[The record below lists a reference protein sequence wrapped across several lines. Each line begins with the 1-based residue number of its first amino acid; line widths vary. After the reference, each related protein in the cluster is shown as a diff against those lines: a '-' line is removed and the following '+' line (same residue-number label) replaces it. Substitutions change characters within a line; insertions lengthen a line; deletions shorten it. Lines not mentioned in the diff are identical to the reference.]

1 MAQDRS
7 PKDDKLI
14 QDLYDKLNWF
24 TYQAS
29 DEEFDE
35 EQVRAILELLDKM
48 DPLPE
53 PEGGTKAAFRAQ
65 KDTADGKQAAFAA
78 SRTAEGASLGQALPD
93 DPAAAFERFKKK
105 YHITDE
111 DLARKD
117 GRLAEG
123 GASDSDGRVISFPEE
138 FAEEIAVDGSQ
149 VRRMSGKRV
158 QMEVSGIQ
166 KDKKRGGRFLGSAW
180 GKAAAAVIIV
190 AAAGTYLS
198 FGTSAVQQKS
208 FFEIVQEGVNSLK
221 FTVTGNVMESEEETE
236 IQLEKLGKEPVYYN
250 SWEEVAEENG
260 DILIPGYIPEGM
272 ELDELFK
279 QENSDYVFYNGIYS
293 SLNLEDMLVI
303 RVVCFSGN
311 YAVGGLFNEAQWDLI
326 KFDEDKDIKYY
337 CLADRYMVLW
347 RGEKCIY
354 MFEWNSLDEIDKI
367 IAYMNK

>member
-7 PKDDKLI
+7 PRDDKLI

-65 KDTADGKQAAFAA
+65 KDTADGKQDAFAA

-105 YHITDE
+105 YHITDK

-158 QMEVSGIQ
+158 QMEVSGMQ

-208 FFEIVQEGVNSLK
+208 FFEIVQDGVNSLK

-272 ELDELFK
+272 ELIEVCKRDYSNYVSYIGLYSNESKENILGIKVFSFKGDYSEAMVINGEDWEKIDTDERRQIRYYR
-279 QENSDYVFYNGIYS
+279 QENHYMALWKSGK
-293 SLNLEDMLVI
+293 SLYL
-303 RVVCFSGN
+303 
-311 YAVGGLFNEAQWDLI
+311 
-326 KFDEDKDIKYY
+326 
-337 CLADRYMVLW
+337 
-347 RGEKCIY
+347 
-354 MFEWNSLDEIDKI
+354 FEWNNLDEINKI
-367 IAYMNK
+367 IDKMN

>member
-158 QMEVSGIQ
+158 QMEVSGMQ

-208 FFEIVQEGVNSLK
+208 FFEIVQDGVNSLK

-236 IQLEKLGKEPVYYN
+236 GLTESGQDKVYYS
-250 SWEEVAEENG
+250 SWEEIAEENA
-260 DILIPGYIPEGM
+260 DILIPGYIPDEM
-272 ELDELFK
+272 ELEVLYK
-279 QENSDYVFYNGIYS
+279 QDSGDCIFYNGIYGS
-293 SLNLEDMLVI
+293 QNTDNVLIIGIEYYI
-303 RVVCFSGN
+303 GT
-311 YAVGGLFNEAQWDLI
+311 YARAGLFNEEQWDLI
-326 KFDEDKDIKYY
+326 GANEDKHIKYY
-337 CLADRYMVLW
+337 RLDNEYMALW
-347 RGEKCIY
+347 TNEKCIY
-354 MFEWNSLDEIDKI
+354 MFESRNLDEIDSVINQMKR
-367 IAYMNK
+367 